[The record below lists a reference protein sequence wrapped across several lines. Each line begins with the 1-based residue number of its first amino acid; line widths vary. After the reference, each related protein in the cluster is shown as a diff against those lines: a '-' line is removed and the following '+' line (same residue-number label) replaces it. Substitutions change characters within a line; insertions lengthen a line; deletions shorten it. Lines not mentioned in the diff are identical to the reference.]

1 MSSIWKRIIN
11 DFRINSFEEIAYFNV
26 DIGVWRVSVSH
37 RHKTVGSFY
46 SIKITIWNFGNFTDP
61 TQATSRLVIDLESR
75 IQKSDTGDNSFV
87 KWKGTV
93 WSDRPVKV
101 DHLQSWSRKFWSDQT
116 EMVRSIWC
124 TNRNVRNFGLDGKRP
139 GLHGLVLSCSL
150 TTRLFCEAAACFI
163 GHYDVARKSGSESVP
178 LCVFMSNEQISPPRV
193 VCEQLSL
200 HLLSLCMRILFK
212 SIGHFR
218 IPRTLTFKMRLSAQ
232 PFLWKWVLFAWE

>member
-11 DFRINSFEEIAYFNV
+11 DFHINSFEEIAYFNV

-124 TNRNVRNFGLDGKRP
+124 TNRNVRNFDLNGKRP
-139 GLHGLVLSCSL
+139 GLHGLVLSCSM
-150 TTRLFCEAAACFI
+150 TTRLFREAAACFI
-163 GHYDVARKSGSESVP
+163 GHYDVARKNGSESVP
-178 LCVFMSNEQISPPRV
+178 WKQTHSAIRHNTDPVPSINSKWPKRREVTYSEI
-193 VCEQLSL
+193 
-200 HLLSLCMRILFK
+200 RI
-212 SIGHFR
+212 
-218 IPRTLTFKMRLSAQ
+218 TQ
-232 PFLWKWVLFAWE
+232 